1 MTCGM
6 IVGER
11 SVIVCHHGDMVAGYD
26 GIVPSDREK
35 GKAMADYLVR
45 VVATYEIEVEVT
57 DAESVADAEARGLE
71 IAKDLEQYCVC
82 VSDLVEPFSFDNYEV
97 TASINLDEE

>member
-6 IVGER
+6 TAGER

-26 GIVPSDREK
+26 GIVPSDRKK
-35 GKAMADYLVR
+35 GKTMADYLVR
-45 VVATYEIEVEVT
+45 VVATYEIEVEVN
-57 DAESVADAEARGLE
+57 DAESVADAEARGLD
-71 IAKDLEQYCVC
+71 IAMDLEQYSVC
-82 VSDLVEPFSFDNYEV
+82 VADLATPFGFDNYEV